1 MILPY
6 HSGYAAGGRCQSVE
20 TASEFEK
27 TKRFSLARVRALE
40 ARIADLERRL
50 PAHSTPPSLV
60 QELEDLEEQL
70 SEAKRVSG
78 SDS

>member
-1 MILPY
+1 MEI
-6 HSGYAAGGRCQSVE
+6 
-20 TASEFEK
+20 ASEFEK
-27 TKRFSLARVRALE
+27 TKRSALARVRALE